1 MATTTINAVPST
13 SNTSFSDRL
22 KTLAGRIAKFFKL
35 SPQSDFGAGLGA
47 RGL

>member
-1 MATTTINAVPST
+1 MSTITINAVSANHGE
-13 SNTSFSDRL
+13 SLSERL
-22 KTLAGRIAKFFKL
+22 KALARRIAKFFKL